1 MTMKKID
8 EKQNKIIVDL
18 YVKMYYYQIY
28 QTGSIR
34 RNTQKTFRLKKS
46 LLLTVISNGF
56 DITQIIQIDDN
67 LGGKGCHGLIQA
79 LIGVWNCL

>member
-34 RNTQKTFRLKKS
+34 RNTQKNFSIKEKFTFNRYIER
-46 LLLTVISNGF
+46 VRYNASNP
-56 DITQIIQIDDN
+56 N
-67 LGGKGCHGLIQA
+67 R
-79 LIGVWNCL
+79 